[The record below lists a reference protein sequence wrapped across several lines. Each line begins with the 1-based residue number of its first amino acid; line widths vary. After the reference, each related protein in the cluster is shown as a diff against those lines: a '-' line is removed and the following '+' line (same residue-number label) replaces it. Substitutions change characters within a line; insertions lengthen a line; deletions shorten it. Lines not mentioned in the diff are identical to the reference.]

1 MTVYAIRCNQTQRIK
16 IGYTD
21 RKVCRRLK
29 ELEML
34 YGTSLEIVKIYP
46 GLTIDDEQKL
56 HLIFAQYCI
65 KGEWFALDIFPHLD
79 NAAEELFLDEKQ
91 FFGDPYQATY
101 VRGSQILPSLRDSR
115 FFYKGELSLNALK
128 KFWRVLENGMPDI
141 SCEPFVRR
149 SDIRAFHDLNP
160 SLGAYQIDSVQV
172 GRPSTG
178 FDRKEYDRLRNQ
190 NKKKQQN

>member
-1 MTVYAIRCNQTQRIK
+1 MTVYAIRCQQTQRIK

-29 ELEML
+29 ELEIL
-34 YGTSLEIVKIYP
+34 YGSGLEIVRVYP

-56 HLIFAQYCI
+56 HLIFAKYCI
-65 KGEWFALDIFPHLD
+65 EGEWFAIDVFPHLD
-79 NAAEELFLDEKQ
+79 DAAEELFLDERQ
-91 FFGDPYQATY
+91 FFGTSSQIIY
-101 VRGSQILPSLRDSR
+101 VRGSQVLPRLRDSR
-115 FFYKGELSLNALK
+115 FFYNGKLSANALK
-128 KFWRVLENGMPDI
+128 KFWRVLENGIPDI

-160 SLGAYQIDSVQV
+160 SLGTYQIDSVQV

-178 FDRKEYDRLRNQ
+178 FDRKEYD
-190 NKKKQQN
+190 